1 MNYNE
6 IINFDTGN
14 CHGIS
19 VTLFVSG
26 CHLHCPECHNKQ
38 TWDFDSGKLFTNDT
52 IEEILDKLKSPH
64 ISYFVLSGG
73 NPVEKHYDK
82 FCQKYHGKK
91 FVLTDAIK
99 DRYGKYHDDVIYEI
113 IFEQED

>member
-1 MNYNE
+1 MLEIILLVLKNYIQSKGVILMNYNE

-38 TWDFDSGKLFTNDT
+38 TWDFNSGKLFTNDT

-64 ISYFVLSGG
+64 ISYFVL
-73 NPVEKHYDK
+73 
-82 FCQKYHGKK
+82 
-91 FVLTDAIK
+91 
-99 DRYGKYHDDVIYEI
+99 DRKSVV
-113 IFEQED
+113 